1 MSQAMERLNRALTR
15 MQERAYEELTNN
27 PALSELVGHAL
38 LARSGLPFTPHA
50 ERLAMLLK
58 ACRRTRLGPTRN
70 LLRQQLEPFLVGDL
84 TDVGRKHQVGWEQY
98 CGPSGEL
105 RQCRALM
112 TSLVLKAPRSGGE
125 KGVLYCSF
133 ESNWMRLVA
142 FHDARAILDQYYLVG
157 ASSWSPTDF
166 GCMAAFAGLSRDP
179 VFLGVSNLADME
191 PIGVMRPVVE
201 PLPILA
207 SDWANPDHFAPKAQR
222 ERTIDIMMVSTWSKL
237 KRHRLLF
244 EALRDMPRH
253 LRVVLVG
260 RNAPGRTEKEIRAEA
275 REMGVRQDLELHTNL
290 EIWEVAALQCDAKIS
305 TIFTRREGSCVAVA
319 ESLMADTPVAMME
332 EAHIGSKA
340 YINPQTGVLL
350 SRRRLGAELERF
362 LEEREQY
369 APRQWAIENIS
380 CKRTSARLNA
390 TLRDWALQSG
400 RPWTED
406 IAPLC
411 WHYVPTY
418 VNPADEERLRPA
430 VEQLQQEH
438 GVEIKKFPGERAS
451 LAVMGK
457 GVSPRQDD
465 PRQDE
470 DTPAAQP
477 RPLSIAAL

>member
-1 MSQAMERLNRALTR
+1 MSQGMQRLHGALKR
-15 MQERAYEELTNN
+15 IQERAHEELTNN

-38 LARSGLPFTPHA
+38 LAQSRLPFTPHTD
-50 ERLAMLLK
+50 RLAGLLK

-70 LLRQQLEPFLVGDL
+70 LLRQQLEPFLTGDL
-84 TDVGRKHQVGWEQY
+84 TAVGRQHQVGWEQY
-98 CGPSGEL
+98 VGPSGEL
-105 RQCRALM
+105 RQSRALM
-112 TSLVLKAPRSGGE
+112 TSLVLKAPRPGGE
-125 KGVLYCSF
+125 KGVLYCAC

-142 FHDARAILDQYYLVG
+142 FYDAQAILEEYYLVG

-179 VFLGVSNLADME
+179 IFIGVSNLADME

-207 SDWANPDHFAPKAQR
+207 SDWANPDHFAPKPQH
-222 ERTIDIMMVSTWSKL
+222 ERTIDIMMVSAWSKL
-237 KRHRLLF
+237 SRHRLLF

-260 RNAPGRTEKEIRAEA
+260 RDAPGRTEKEIRAEA
-275 REMGVRQDLELHTNL
+275 REMGVRQELELHTNL

-305 TIFTRREGSCVAVA
+305 TIFTRREGPCVAVA
-319 ESLMADTPVAMME
+319 EGLMADAPVAMME
-332 EAHIGSKA
+332 EAHIGSRS

-350 SRRRLGAELERF
+350 GRRRLGRQ
-362 LEEREQY
+362 LEEFLAERERY
-369 APRQWAIENIS
+369 SPRKWAIENIA

-411 WHYVPTY
+411 WRYVPTY

-430 VEQLQQEH
+430 VEQLYEQH

-451 LAVMGK
+451 LAMMMMEK
-457 GVSPRQDD
+457 GVSPR
-465 PRQDE
+465 PSA
-470 DTPAAQP
+470 DTPKEQR
-477 RPLSIAAL
+477 RPIAIAAL

>member
-1 MSQAMERLNRALTR
+1 MSKAMQRLHGTLTR
-15 MQERAYEELTNN
+15 IQERAHEELTNN
-27 PALSELVGHAL
+27 AALSELVGHAL
-38 LARSGLPFTPHA
+38 LAQSGLPFTSHA
-50 ERLAMLLK
+50 ERLSALLK

-84 TDVGRKHQVGWEQY
+84 TDVGRTHQVGWEQY

-112 TSLVLKAPRSGGE
+112 TSLVLKAPRPGGE

-142 FHDARAILDQYYLVG
+142 YYDARAILDDYYLVG

-179 VFLGVSNLADME
+179 IFLGVSNLADME
-191 PIGVMRPVVE
+191 QIGIMRPVVE

-207 SDWANPDHFAPKAQR
+207 SDWAHPDHFSPKPQR
-222 ERTIDIMMVSTWSKL
+222 ERTIDILMIATWSKL

-260 RNAPGRTEKEIRAEA
+260 RNAPGRTEKEVRAEA
-275 REMGVRQDLELHTNL
+275 REMGVPQDLELHTNL

-332 EAHIGSKA
+332 EAHIGSKS

-350 SRRRLGAELERF
+350 GRQHLGMQLEQF
-362 LEEREQY
+362 LAEREQY
-369 APRQWAIENIS
+369 TPRKWAIENIS
-380 CKRTSARLNA
+380 CMRTSARLNA
-390 TLRDWALQSG
+390 ALRDWALRTG

-411 WHYVPTY
+411 WRYVPAY

-430 VEQLQQEH
+430 VEQLLHRH

-451 LAVMGK
+451 LAMKDTGA
-457 GVSPRQDD
+457 SPR
-465 PRQDE
+465 
-470 DTPAAQP
+470 PAEASPESPP
-477 RPLSIAAL
+477 RPLSVAAL